1 MPDPYDAELERRIAK
16 LEETVETNKVD
27 AGEAWDRDH
36 MRMARFEGHTMLK
49 ESREKF
55 DIELHDL
62 RFMIHEITRSV
73 NDLSATIK
81 WILISATLVLAV
93 LMNILWKVLGG

>member
-1 MPDPYDAELERRIAK
+1 MDPWDRALEKRISDLEDAVK
-16 LEETVETNKVD
+16 HNKVH

-36 MRMARFEGHTMLK
+36 MRMARFEGTNLVK
-49 ESREKF
+49 ESRERM
-55 DIELHDL
+55 DTELHDL

-81 WILISATLVLAV
+81 WILIAATLIMAV

>member
-1 MPDPYDAELERRIAK
+1 MDPWDQELERRITE
-16 LEETVETNKVD
+16 LEDVVKHNKSD
-27 AGEAWDRDH
+27 AGQPWDRDH
-36 MRMARFEGHTMLK
+36 MRMARFEGHSMVK
-49 ESREKF
+49 ETREKF
-55 DIELHDL
+55 EVELHDL

-81 WILISATLVLAV
+81 WILVAAVLVLSV